1 MTEKKCFLSATLRYV
16 QVDFNEIEE
25 NYDKA
30 KQHQLI
36 TDNNN
41 ATYVN
46 ISLEGK
52 LFFK

>member
-1 MTEKKCFLSATLRYV
+1 MFFIATLRYV

-25 NYDKA
+25 SYDKA
-30 KQHQLI
+30 KHHQLI

-46 ISLEGK
+46 ISSEGK